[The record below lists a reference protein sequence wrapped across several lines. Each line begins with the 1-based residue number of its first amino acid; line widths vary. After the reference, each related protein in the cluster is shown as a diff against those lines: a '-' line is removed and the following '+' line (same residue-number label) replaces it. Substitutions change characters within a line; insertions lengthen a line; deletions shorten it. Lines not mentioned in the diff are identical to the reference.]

1 MNLPTIIEKQAF
13 QSLPLNLQ
21 GYAEARLEQ
30 PVKQM
35 NDNYL
40 RGECLKIIS
49 ISYSEQAMF
58 NIEPE
63 ILAHQKNALLDE
75 LRGSNKF
82 TELTLSEIKRAF
94 KMGIRGESGPFF
106 GMCAKTYH
114 QFLKHYYEKPERI
127 QSMKEYLR
135 MLEDNK
141 STELS
146 PDEKLRRNKEACVWA
161 FNQYKETKEIPLG
174 HYKFYQTLLDLGLI
188 KWTKEEKT
196 AISSPIK
203 KQYQTEVESSRKRG
217 KISSSQLADI
227 MLSLDSNPT
236 LISRVRKEALKKYF
250 NNLITSKTDLKNLL
264 CL

>member
-1 MNLPTIIEKQAF
+1 MSNLVKKTEID
-13 QSLPLNLQ
+13 SLPLGLRSF
-21 GYAEARLEQ
+21 AERRVGN
-30 PVKQM
+30 PPFK
-35 NDNYL
+35 
-40 RGECLKIIS
+40 
-49 ISYSEQAMF
+49 SYRISEQKGFCLDVITKLHAAYGERG
-58 NIEPE
+58 NDAE
-63 ILAHQKNALLDE
+63 ILFFQSNELLNALSDKY
-75 LRGSNKF
+75 G
-82 TELTLSEIKRAF
+82 ELTLNEIEKALEMLISGEAGQVFGLNKRSYYQA
-94 KMGIRGESGPFF
+94 
-106 GMCAKTYH
+106 
-114 QFLKHYYEKPERI
+114 LKYYFELPQRTE
-127 QSMKEYLR
+127 SMKEYLR

-196 AISSPIK
+196 AISAPIK

>member
-1 MNLPTIIEKQAF
+1 LNHQ
-13 QSLPLNLQ
+13 LNLQ
-21 GYAEARLEQ
+21 EYAGARIE
-30 PVKQM
+30 PTVSSI
-35 NDNYL
+35 NDLNL
-40 RGECLKIIS
+40 KDKCLKLIQV
-49 ISYSEQAMF
+49 SYTEQAQF
-58 NIEPE
+58 NTEPE
-63 ILAHQKNALLDE
+63 ILAHQRNALFDE
-75 LRGSNKF
+75 LRTNSKF
-82 TELTLSEIKRAF
+82 KGLTWSEVQRAF

-127 QSMKEYLR
+127 ESMKEYLK
-135 MLEDNK
+135 MIEDNK
-141 STELS
+141 SHELT
-146 PDEKLRRNKEACVWA
+146 PDEKLKRNKEACVWA

-174 HYKFYQTLLDLGLI
+174 HYKFYQTLMDLGLI

-196 AISSPIK
+196 AISAPIK
-203 KQYQTEVESSRKRG
+203 TKYQAEVETSRKRG

-250 NNLITSKTDLKNLL
+250 DILIINKTDLKNLL